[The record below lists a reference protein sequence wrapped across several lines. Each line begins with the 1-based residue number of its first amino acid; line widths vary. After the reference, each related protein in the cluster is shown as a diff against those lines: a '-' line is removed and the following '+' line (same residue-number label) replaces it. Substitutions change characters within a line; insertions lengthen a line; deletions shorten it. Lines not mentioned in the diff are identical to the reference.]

1 MSTGIPSR
9 RVGSPKERV
18 SPWAAGLTLFAAA
31 LMLVAGIWHALA
43 GIAALFQDTIYV
55 SAPEYVYTLDLTTWG
70 WVHLLV
76 GILVILAGVGVL
88 SGQAWARAVGI
99 VLACVSMIVN
109 FVFVPHYPIWSMAIV
124 ALDVAVIW
132 ALASY
137 RRDPL

>member
-9 RVGSPKERV
+9 PVGSPEERV

-43 GIAALFQDTIYV
+43 GIAALFQNTIYV

-88 SGQAWARAVGI
+88 GGQAWARAVGI

-109 FVFVPHYPIWSMAIV
+109 FVFVPHYPIWSMAII

>member
-9 RVGSPKERV
+9 RAGSPEERV
-18 SPWAAGLTLFAAA
+18 SPWATGLTLFAAA
-31 LMLVAGIWHALA
+31 VMLVAGIWHALA

-76 GILVILAGVGVL
+76 GILVILAGVGVVG
-88 SGQAWARAVGI
+88 GQTWARAVGI

-109 FVFVPHYPIWSMAIV
+109 FVFVPHYPIWSMAII